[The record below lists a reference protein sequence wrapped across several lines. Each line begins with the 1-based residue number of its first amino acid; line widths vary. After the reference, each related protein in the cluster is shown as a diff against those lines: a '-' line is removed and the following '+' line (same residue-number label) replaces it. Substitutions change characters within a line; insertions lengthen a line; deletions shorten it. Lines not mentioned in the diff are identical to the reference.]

1 MKKKLTFSK
10 LVMLVIMAVLPF
22 SMYAQEGKKKSKPV
36 ERYWYIQAD
45 GGLSIN
51 HGDLANYNGGVWD
64 DFDHF
69 KTLAFQNFTENW
81 NAHLGIGYQFG
92 KVVGMNLKGGY
103 GLLSGHKHEVENGD
117 PTLQTLGFINGPLG
131 NYTNLGFDGTSYIEG
146 NLNLTFNLF
155 NMFKYNPR
163 RVINLV
169 PHIGIGGIYYKAG
182 DVYQLNYD
190 QANNV
195 DEALGGAIKPKADG
209 REFALSV
216 PAGME
221 FTFNLAPKF
230 DLFIDYT
237 YNFTNTDNLDQ
248 VRKQKWDPNST
259 AFVEE
264 DRIINNMDMYSQLNL
279 GLRFKFNNPCD
290 IDKMARE
297 SKKIT
302 YRVNP
307 DPLVEGEDGNVCFD
321 VIVTIPGEYFEK
333 QAVMNL
339 KPYLA
344 YNGGQIDLDPITFV
358 GEKVKG
364 QGDFRVNYKEG
375 GEFTK
380 HYCMPY
386 QPEMENCEL
395 MGDPMFYV
403 YDGTIY
409 PTQDEIVKNA
419 YYATGATEK
428 LADGVVPR
436 PCDPVAKLTKE
447 VTEDGI
453 IVTWSGDAESYDIII
468 TKDGK
473 EMVQK
478 NVKET
483 TYTYNY
489 EEAGNYNIQVIANC
503 EGGKK
508 AKPQIISAEVKP
520 SKVEPD
526 FIYYFDY
533 NKSNI
538 PGAGRDVRDRNKIAK
553 KQVKELVTG
562 DVKGLR
568 IEGWASPE
576 NGMGTNT
583 QLSKDR
589 AVAAIADIKAI
600 CKKNAKNIE
609 FNDNGNGSDW
619 DTFKKL
625 VQNSNIK
632 DKDAILNKINNSSN
646 KEEEI
651 QQLKL
656 VYPEL
661 ERDILP
667 LIRRAEVYIIK

>member
-1 MKKKLTFSK
+1 MKKNLTISK
-10 LVMLVIMAVLPF
+10 LMMLIVMAVLPF

-51 HGDLANYNGGVWD
+51 HGDLANYEGWVFD
-64 DFDHF
+64 DFNHY
-69 KTLAFQNFTENW
+69 KSQALQNW
-81 NAHLGIGYQFG
+81 NAHFGIGYQFG

-103 GLLSGHKHEVENGD
+103 GLLSGHKHGQ
-117 PTLQTLGFINGPLG
+117 PLSFIGERAGL
-131 NYTNLGFDGTSYIEG
+131 TNLALDKTNYIEG

-155 NMFKYNPR
+155 NMFNYNPR

-169 PHIGIGGIYYKAG
+169 PHIGIGGLYY
-182 DVYQLNYD
+182 QP
-190 QANNV
+190 
-195 DEALGGAIKPKADG
+195 GAIYELNQDDEIVEPALKNAADKDLT
-209 REFALSV
+209 FSV

-221 FTFNLAPKF
+221 ITFNLAPKF
-230 DLFIDYT
+230 DIFLDYT
-237 YNFTNTDNLDQ
+237 YLFTGKDNLDQ
-248 VRKQKWDPNST
+248 MQKQYASGYYT
-259 AFVEE
+259 EE
-264 DRIINNMDMYSQLNL
+264 NRVINDKDMYSQLNL
-279 GLRFKFNNPCD
+279 GLRYKFNNPCD
-290 IDKMARE
+290 IEKMARE

-321 VIVTIPGEYFEK
+321 VIVNIPGEYFEK

-344 YNGGQIDLDPITFV
+344 YNGGQIDIDPITFV

-364 QGDFRVNYKEG
+364 EGDFRVNYKEG

-386 QPEMENCEL
+386 QEEMANCEL
-395 MGDPMFYV
+395 MADPMFYV

-409 PTQDEIVKNA
+409 PTQDEIVKNT
-419 YYATGATEK
+419 YFTQGATEK
-428 LADGVVPR
+428 LADGVITPNCKPAANVKAEIKDNTANVSWTGDADSYDVILMKGNEVVKTVNVKGNSQNFDGLELGTR
-436 PCDPVAKLTKE
+436 YVVNVVAKCTDK
-447 VTEDGI
+447 
-453 IVTWSGDAESYDIII
+453 DA
-468 TKDGK
+468 
-473 EMVQK
+473 VP
-478 NVKET
+478 
-483 TYTYNY
+483 
-489 EEAGNYNIQVIANC
+489 AIANIDMP
-503 EGGKK
+503 
-508 AKPQIISAEVKP
+508 APA
-520 SKVEPD
+520 VEPD

-538 PGAGRDVRDRNKIAK
+538 PGAGKGVRERNKIAR
-553 KQVKELVTG
+553 KQVKDMVTS

-576 NGMGTNT
+576 NGMGTNN

-589 AVAAIADIKAI
+589 AVAAIADIKAQ

-609 FNDNGNGSDW
+609 FVDNGNGSDW
-619 DTFKKL
+619 ETFKKL

-646 KEEEI
+646 KEQEI
-651 QQLKL
+651 QQLKH